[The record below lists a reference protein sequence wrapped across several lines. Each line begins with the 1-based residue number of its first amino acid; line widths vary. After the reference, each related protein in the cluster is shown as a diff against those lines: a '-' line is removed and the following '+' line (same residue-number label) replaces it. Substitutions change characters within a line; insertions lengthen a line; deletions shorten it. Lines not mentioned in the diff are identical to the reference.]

1 MHLDTHVVAWLF
13 EGHTHQLPAVVRR
26 RLDSEPLV
34 ISPIVE
40 LELAY
45 LHEIGRT
52 SQPPGVALKEL
63 GAAVG
68 LTVSDAPFGA
78 VVDAAIGLAWT
89 RDPFDRLIA
98 AQALTEKETLLT
110 KNERIR
116 EHVELAVWDAD

>member
-13 EGHTHQLPAVVRR
+13 EGHTHLLPAAVRR

-52 SQPPGVALKEL
+52 SKPPGFVLPEL
-63 GAAVG
+63 RAKVG
-68 LTVSDAPFGA
+68 LTVSGAPLRA

-98 AQALTEKETLLT
+98 AQALAENETLLT
-110 KNERIR
+110 KDDRIR
-116 EHVELAVWDAD
+116 KHLELAVWDAG

>member
-13 EGHTHQLPAVVRR
+13 AGHTNYLPAAVRR

-45 LHEIGRT
+45 LHEIGQT
-52 SQPPGVALKEL
+52 SQPPGVVLQEL

-68 LTVSDAPFGA
+68 LTVSGAPFGA
-78 VVDAAIGLAWT
+78 VVGAAIGLVWT

-98 AQALTEKETLLT
+98 AQALTENETLLT

-116 EHVELAVWDAD
+116 KHLELAVWDAS